1 MFGAEDVIKESSE
14 PASGSSLEQSNLKSE
29 ENSLTMPSSS
39 LEDHYKKCLSENEEL
54 KFIIDQQK
62 KKIAELIDANNLQ
75 KAEMI
80 QEITEESNKSL
91 HENVKERI
99 KNRMQSKLSISS
111 CESFD
116 FTSNPYLGFVYEK
129 TRGKSSFSN
138 LPQFNI
144 DELEAKMEND
154 QDTIV
159 GLREENIRLNYE
171 NAELRENMQEL
182 IKVLEGYRE
191 LHGSNPMTIHET
203 INQKQVPGYE
213 ILANMEMTKEEIR
226 LAKNRNMDLE
236 KILEELKKDQ
246 MKYDEYYQNTFFG
259 VVPYYKKLYE
269 CYLAKLNF
277 LKDKE
282 NRLLRIYKQLKD
294 ELDND
299 SVSERNSFYI
309 LVCFLLLI
317 IFFLFMASIYYPK
330 LFKLQ

>member
-129 TRGKSSFSN
+129 TRVKSSFSN

-154 QDTIV
+154 QDTI
-159 GLREENIRLNYE
+159 
-171 NAELRENMQEL
+171 
-182 IKVLEGYRE
+182 
-191 LHGSNPMTIHET
+191 GSNPMTMHET

-226 LAKNRNMDLE
+226 LAKNRNLDLE

-246 MKYDEYYQNTFFG
+246 MKYDEYYQNTFVG

-299 SVSERNSFYI
+299 SVSERNSFYM